1 MGPECSGIVPDVK
14 FEADTKLRSNRRLGA
29 GPRLEWGLLSDHA
42 ERRRGVRWHRTRRG
56 EELAMAITYGVLRG
70 RPDRYKRED
79 NVSTPHLQIRVL
91 EASGQ
96 PWRIAVNVQSD
107 TGSNVA
113 FWVVDPLVGHPLL
126 ASLPGLAS
134 GFGTVT
140 RKADHALDYVKAPL
154 FDWKLGRSLP
164 PSGHASSDDLQ
175 DLLSLYLDQ
184 CKNAGGELYA
194 FGAKF
199 DRNLHK
205 PIDIEFGNT
214 DGLHG
219 IHDIHLNQGNVGAHA
234 GENGAFQDGGLIL
247 AFPDRYLGLFLGFQ
261 TQRIPTNASGNA
273 VPGATPIS
281 QILAGGPVP
290 TPTPTPAPAPA
301 GQPLVYIERALLNPS
316 GADPGREVVVLSSL
330 ATTEQKLAN
339 WRLVDKNGRV
349 TPINVAIGP
358 GQSVLLTLD
367 GNGVQLGNNGGTV
380 TLQDDG
386 NVQVDVVT
394 YTAADASPD
403 DRYVRF
409 RR

>member
-1 MGPECSGIVPDVK
+1 
-14 FEADTKLRSNRRLGA
+14 
-29 GPRLEWGLLSDHA
+29 
-42 ERRRGVRWHRTRRG
+42 
-56 EELAMAITYGVLRG
+56 MAIMYGVLRG

-79 NVSTPHLQIRVL
+79 NTSTPHLQIRVL
-91 EASGQ
+91 EPSGQ
-96 PWRIAVNVQSD
+96 AWRIAVNVQSQ

-126 ASLPGLAS
+126 ASLADLPS
-134 GFGTVT
+134 GFKSVT
-140 RKADHALDYVKAPL
+140 RNADHALDYVKAPL
-154 FDWKLGRSLP
+154 FDWKLGRMLP
-164 PSGHASSDDLQ
+164 PSGSASGDDLQ

-184 CKNAGGELYA
+184 CKAAGGEVYA

-205 PIDIEFGNT
+205 PIDLEFGNT

-219 IHDIHLNQGNVGAHA
+219 IHDIHLNQGSVDSHA
-234 GENGAFQDGGLIL
+234 GDNGAYHDGGLVL
-247 AFPDRYLGLFLGFQ
+247 AFPDRYVGLLLGFQ
-261 TQRIPTNASGNA
+261 SQRIPTDAAGNA
-273 VPGATPIS
+273 APGAVPIG
-281 QILAGGPVP
+281 QILAGTPAP
-290 TPTPTPAPAPA
+290 TPTPTPAPVPA
-301 GQPLVYIERALLNPS
+301 VGSVVYIERALLNPS

-330 ATTEQKLAN
+330 ATTPQKLAN

-349 TPINVAIGP
+349 TPINLTIGP

-380 TLQDDG
+380 RLLDDG
-386 NVQVDVVT
+386 NGQVDAVT
-394 YTAADASPD
+394 YTGADAAIE